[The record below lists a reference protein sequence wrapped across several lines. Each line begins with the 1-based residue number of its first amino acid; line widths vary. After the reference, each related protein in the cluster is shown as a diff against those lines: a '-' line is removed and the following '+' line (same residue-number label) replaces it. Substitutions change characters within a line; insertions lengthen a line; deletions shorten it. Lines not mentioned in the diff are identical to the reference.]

1 MFKFYETG
9 NLIVRTDSFDS
20 LVDNVYSDTKKHKE
34 NLIKLQSRLEEKRE
48 LSLWKQKV
56 DNSLNDEK
64 NLTKDNFPSLMK

>member
-20 LVDNVYSDTKKHKE
+20 LVDNVYSDIKKQKE
-34 NLIKLQSRLEEKRE
+34 GIAIDKTIN

-56 DNSLNDEK
+56 DNLLNHEK
-64 NLTKDNFPSLMK
+64 NLTKENFPSLMK

>member
-1 MFKFYETG
+1 MFKFYESG

-20 LVDNVYSDTKKHKE
+20 LVDNVYSDIKKQKE
-34 NLIKLQSRLEEKRE
+34 NLIKRQSRLEETIN

>member
-34 NLIKLQSRLEEKRE
+34 KMRLEEKRE

-64 NLTKDNFPSLMK
+64 NLTKENFPSLMK

>member
-20 LVDNVYSDTKKHKE
+20 LVDNVYSDIKKQKE
-34 NLIKLQSRLEEKRE
+34 NLIKRQSRLEEKRE

-64 NLTKDNFPSLMK
+64 NLTKDNFPNLMK

>member
-20 LVDNVYSDTKKHKE
+20 LVDNVYSDIKKHKE
-34 NLIKLQSRLEEKRE
+34 ETKKQKKSEQKRE
-48 LSLWKQKV
+48 NSLWKQKV

>member
-9 NLIVRTDSFDS
+9 NLIVRSDSFDS
-20 LVDNVYSDTKKHKE
+20 LVDTMYSDIIKHKE
-34 NLIKLQSRLEEKRE
+34 EMKSEEKRE

-64 NLTKDNFPSLMK
+64 NLTKENFPSLMK

>member
-1 MFKFYETG
+1 MFKFYESG

-20 LVDNVYSDTKKHKE
+20 LVDNVYSDIKKQKE
-34 NLIKLQSRLEEKRE
+34 NLIKRQSILEETIN

-56 DNSLNDEK
+56 GNSQNDEK

>member
-1 MFKFYETG
+1 MFKFYESG

-20 LVDNVYSDTKKHKE
+20 FVDNVYSDIKKHKE
-34 NLIKLQSRLEEKRE
+34 NLIKRQSRLEETIN

-64 NLTKDNFPSLMK
+64 NLMKENFPSLMK